1 MLHQMKAVDTIN
13 PLSEMHYR
21 FHQRIDPSIYPQ
33 VHDFYE
39 FILVTSGAMLI
50 EINHEERTAKT
61 GALVLI
67 RPGDIHSKKRLT
79 DCEHINLAFP
89 ARVLSD
95 MFRYLD
101 LSDVE
106 NQISQAK
113 SIATVFLK
121 KGELLLLKA
130 KLEKLNLMP
139 INAPHRIC
147 VELRRQILDMML
159 QFIVPSFQE
168 TLEENCPHWLSQL
181 LEELENPDMFSSDL
195 KELTEYCG
203 CTKEHL
209 CRSFKKYVG
218 VTPMAYLN
226 AKRLN
231 YAANLLLHSDQK
243 VIDIAFMAGFQSLSR
258 FYHAFR
264 EEFKTSPLEYRA
276 QHQVS

>member
-1 MLHQMKAVDTIN
+1 MWVFFQHFFMDFSWNDQHSIN
-13 PLSEMHYR
+13 IFKNKVAIMNRYLTDLNGTA
-21 FHQRIDPSIYPQ
+21 IITDIGT
-33 VHDFYE
+33 DAG
-39 FILVTSGAMLI
+39 IL
-50 EINHEERTAKT
+50 RPT
-61 GALVLI
+61 GLCKNRGSHFLI

-139 INAPHRIC
+139 IDAPHRIC

-195 KELTEYCG
+195 KELTEY
-203 CTKEHL
+203 
-209 CRSFKKYVG
+209 
-218 VTPMAYLN
+218 
-226 AKRLN
+226 
-231 YAANLLLHSDQK
+231 
-243 VIDIAFMAGFQSLSR
+243 
-258 FYHAFR
+258 
-264 EEFKTSPLEYRA
+264 RA
-276 QHQVS
+276 RHQVS